1 MPMPAPQV
9 DEYLSQLDPQRR
21 AAVAELRSLIVETV
35 TSAAESMRYKMP
47 TYGYEAAILSAFAPQ
62 DPYISLY
69 VEPESWIGTV
79 RSFSI

>member
-9 DEYLSQLDPQRR
+9 DEYLSQVDPQRR

-47 TYGYEAAILSAFAPQ
+47 TYGNEAAILSAFAPQ

-69 VEPESWIGTV
+69 VEPESWIGTA